1 MLSSGHG
8 QTRPPDE
15 GQESSRAVNEQ
26 VPAFSDCVEITWRE
40 GRGRYG
46 VARRDLLPGTLLL
59 EEPALASRINKELS
73 AEYCD
78 GCLAR
83 AALRPVPC
91 RLCSVVY
98 CSKLCRDKAWDS
110 YHRWECRQGETLS
123 RVWSEVNQELC
134 GGQTRLRITQ
144 VQLCYR

>member
-26 VPAFSDCVEITWRE
+26 VPAFSDSVEITWRE

-59 EEPALASRINKELS
+59 EEPALASRISPELS

-78 GCLAR
+78 QCLAR

-91 RLCSVVY
+91 RLC
-98 CSKLCRDKAWDS
+98 RDKAGDS
-110 YHRWECRQGETLS
+110 HHRWECSQGETLS
-123 RVWSEVNQELC
+123 QVWSEVNQEVC